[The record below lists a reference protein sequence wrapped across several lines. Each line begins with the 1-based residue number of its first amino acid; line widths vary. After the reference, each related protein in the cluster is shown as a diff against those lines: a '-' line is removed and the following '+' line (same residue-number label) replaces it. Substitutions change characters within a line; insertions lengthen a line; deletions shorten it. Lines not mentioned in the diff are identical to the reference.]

1 MAVNILGLCIKKTV
15 QGKYK
20 TQMQTG
26 DKVSVCTHI
35 YVQLR

>member
-1 MAVNILGLCIKKTV
+1 MAVKILGLCIKETV

-26 DKVSVCTHI
+26 NNVSVGTHI
-35 YVQLR
+35 HVQLR